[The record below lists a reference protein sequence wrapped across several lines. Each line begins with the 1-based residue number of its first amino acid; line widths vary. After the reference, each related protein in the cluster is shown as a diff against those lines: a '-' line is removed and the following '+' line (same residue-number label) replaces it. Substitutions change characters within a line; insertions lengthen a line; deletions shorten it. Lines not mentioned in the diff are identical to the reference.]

1 MHDSTL
7 RGTQDAV
14 AASRGYQWLLI
25 ALLSFNFGIV
35 FFDRNALNF
44 LTPFIQPELRLT
56 NTQIGLFASALS
68 LSWAFAGLFI
78 GWLSD
83 RLGRRKILLV
93 IATLVFS
100 LASVLSGVAGTFLSL
115 LGARLLM
122 GLAEGGIMPISQTL
136 IAAEVA
142 HERRGLAQG
151 LTQNFGA
158 NLIANFLGPIVIVW
172 IGANYGWREAFY
184 VCAIPGV
191 ISAILI
197 ALLVREPA
205 RVAPVAARAKVP
217 LLPLLTHRTMILCIA
232 LSTLLVGFFVV
243 FMGFT
248 PLYLTQVR
256 GVRSEDMGLIMSSF
270 GLASIAV
277 AILVPGASDRF
288 GRKPVAILASF
299 VGLILPLG
307 VLASSGTAVLPIVL
321 SFVFGC
327 CITGVF
333 PLVMATIPSESVS
346 PVQTATALS
355 LTMGISEIVGGV
367 VAPTAAGRLA
377 DVYGL
382 PVVLWILAGI
392 CVACGVLAMLLP
404 ETAPRVLARR
414 RARTG

>member
-7 RGTQDAV
+7 KGAV
-14 AASRGYQWLLI
+14 ASATASKGYQWLLI
-25 ALLSFNFGIV
+25 ALLSFNFGVV
-35 FFDRNALNF
+35 FFDRNALSF

-56 NTQIGLFASALS
+56 NAQIGMFASALS
-68 LSWAFAGLFI
+68 LSWSLAGLFI

-83 RLGRRKILLV
+83 KTGRRKILLV
-93 IATLVFS
+93 IATMIFS
-100 LASVLSGVAGTFLSL
+100 IASVLSGVAGTFLSL

-158 NLIANFLGPIVIVW
+158 NLIGNFLGPIVIVW
-172 IGANYGWREAFY
+172 IAQKYGWREAFY
-184 VCAIPGV
+184 LCAIPGFL
-191 ISAILI
+191 SAVLI
-197 ALLVREPA
+197 AFLVREPA
-205 RVAPVAARAKVP
+205 PVAKAPGARVKVP
-217 LLPLLTHRTMILCIA
+217 LLPLLRDRTMILCI
-232 LSTLLVGFFVV
+232 LISTLLVSFFVV
-243 FMGFT
+243 FMSFT
-248 PLYLTQVR
+248 PLYLITVR
-256 GVRSEDMGLIMSSF
+256 GIESQNMSFIMSSF

-277 AILVPGASDRF
+277 AFLVPGSSDRL
-288 GRKPVAILASF
+288 GRKPVAITASL

-307 VLASSGTAVLPIVL
+307 VLATTGNASTPIVL
-321 SFVFGC
+321 SFVLGC
-327 CITGVF
+327 CISGVF

-346 PVQTATALS
+346 PIQTATALS

-367 VAPTAAGRLA
+367 VAPYAAGKLA

-392 CVACGVLAMLLP
+392 CLACGLLAMLLP

-414 RARTG
+414 VAKA